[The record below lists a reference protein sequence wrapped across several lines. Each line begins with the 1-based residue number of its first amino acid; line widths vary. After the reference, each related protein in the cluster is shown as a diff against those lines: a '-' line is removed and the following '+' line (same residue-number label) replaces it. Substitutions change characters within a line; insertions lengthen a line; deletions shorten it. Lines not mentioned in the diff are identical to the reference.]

1 MGLHK
6 ILKIVAGVLGI
17 AGIIFLVMIIT
28 KGDEAIKA
36 AAASGDTSSVD
47 PMAYIAYITLFIV
60 LFFVIVFVLKN
71 LFSNTATLKN
81 TLINV
86 GAFLLLFLI
95 AYFVFADG
103 VETPMRDGKMLSE
116 GGSKM
121 VGAGLYL
128 FYILIIL
135 AAGLMLLSGVK
146 KMVKK

>member
-60 LFFVIVFVLKN
+60 LLFVAFFVFKN

-95 AYFVFADG
+95 AYFVFAEG